1 MTHALNTFVL
11 LITIPTRKI
20 TDFKLVLFSC
30 RLLLHVTADL
40 VRFYII
46 LNLRKFERLWMLN
59 SLKQNCKSGQNHE
72 FIPFPN
78 RLFLPSLFILTQ
90 ILSTVSLIKGCA
102 KTWTKLSPKRQPL
115 LNVLYGSCVLSA
127 YRIDLVLY
135 QKSAFDH
142 KNAATFNRVLR
153 INVKAHLLNSS
164 FFVTLPLT

>member
-59 SLKQNCKSGQNHE
+59 SLKQKCKSGQNHE
-72 FIPFPN
+72 FIPFIKSFISA
-78 RLFLPSLFILTQ
+78 LFVYSDSNFI
-90 ILSTVSLIKGCA
+90 
-102 KTWTKLSPKRQPL
+102 
-115 LNVLYGSCVLSA
+115 N
-127 YRIDLVLY
+127 
-135 QKSAFDH
+135 
-142 KNAATFNRVLR
+142 
-153 INVKAHLLNSS
+153 S
-164 FFVTLPLT
+164 FFDQRMCKDLNKVITQTSALVKCFVWFICSLR

>member
-11 LITIPTRKI
+11 LITIPMRKI

-59 SLKQNCKSGQNHE
+59 SLKQNCISGQNHE

-102 KTWTKLSPKRQPL
+102 KT
-115 LNVLYGSCVLSA
+115 
-127 YRIDLVLY
+127 
-135 QKSAFDH
+135 
-142 KNAATFNRVLR
+142 
-153 INVKAHLLNSS
+153 
-164 FFVTLPLT
+164 

>member
-30 RLLLHVTADL
+30 RLFLHVTVTADL

-59 SLKQNCKSGQNHE
+59 SLKQKCKSGQNHE

-102 KTWTKLSPKRQPL
+102 K
-115 LNVLYGSCVLSA
+115 
-127 YRIDLVLY
+127 I
-135 QKSAFDH
+135 
-142 KNAATFNRVLR
+142 
-153 INVKAHLLNSS
+153 
-164 FFVTLPLT
+164 

>member
-30 RLLLHVTADL
+30 RLLLYVTADL

-59 SLKQNCKSGQNHE
+59 TCSLKQNCKSGQNHE

-102 KTWTKLSPKRQPL
+102 KT
-115 LNVLYGSCVLSA
+115 
-127 YRIDLVLY
+127 
-135 QKSAFDH
+135 
-142 KNAATFNRVLR
+142 
-153 INVKAHLLNSS
+153 
-164 FFVTLPLT
+164 

>member
-1 MTHALNTFVL
+1 MPKIFISKSAETEAVQTGFLGITKVQRSTYTCLHLYGILVKRSDQISYLTRHQSMTHALNTFVL

-30 RLLLHVTADL
+30 RLFLHVTVTADL

-102 KTWTKLSPKRQPL
+102 KT
-115 LNVLYGSCVLSA
+115 
-127 YRIDLVLY
+127 
-135 QKSAFDH
+135 
-142 KNAATFNRVLR
+142 
-153 INVKAHLLNSS
+153 
-164 FFVTLPLT
+164 

>member
-11 LITIPTRKI
+11 LITIPMRKI

-30 RLLLHVTADL
+30 RLFLHVTVTADL

-59 SLKQNCKSGQNHE
+59 SLKQKCKSGQNHE

-78 RLFLPSLFILTQ
+78 RLFLPCLFILTQ

-102 KTWTKLSPKRQPL
+102 KT
-115 LNVLYGSCVLSA
+115 
-127 YRIDLVLY
+127 
-135 QKSAFDH
+135 
-142 KNAATFNRVLR
+142 
-153 INVKAHLLNSS
+153 
-164 FFVTLPLT
+164 